1 MNTTLLFLHLSRQF
15 ASSPL
20 LALTGSQSRVSLI
33 GVSGAKVCSPF
44 VFGHNSAFTLTLGKS
59 VFTQSVGIIH
69 IDHEEV
75 LQRAYRE
82 DDLHIYDCHF
92 AHIRSTDVDGGA
104 VCVLSDLALVTMDR
118 VTFTHCMSGK
128 TGGAMWLEVEQADL
142 QHVRLIDCKAQ
153 NTNNIYA
160 NCSQDFNM
168 DCSTVYTD
176 GTTAFSDSSLHTMAL
191 HVSLRNFNITREHSQ
206 SEYSAGRY
214 EAANSIRAI
223 FCTFQECQAGH
234 YVLGMLPL
242 GHTEPDV
249 LVQFSNIYSNTLS
262 FDNMYVL
269 RVEGMNSVIH
279 MVAFLG
285 TSNSYYVVSHEGVTL
300 SSCAFDVSSVEAI
313 EPETVIE
320 DDGCQWSEHDEKVHD
335 LWIGGEADYSRLPT
349 RISETYAPSRAKSM
363 YFVGTK
369 FYVQDTATYVRSY
382 TELPAPTATA
392 TQTPTQTQPPTQSA
406 KPTETTE
413 GSLSHGTKVA
423 IAVCVPLVLLI
434 LAGFIGFLVFYNSRR
449 ETIEKEL
456 WRSNSGATTPEE
468 PLDDRALLA

>member
-1 MNTTLLFLHLSRQF
+1 M
-15 ASSPL
+15 
-20 LALTGSQSRVSLI
+20 
-33 GVSGAKVCSPF
+33 
-44 VFGHNSAFTLTLGKS
+44 
-59 VFTQSVGIIH
+59 FTQSVGIIH

-75 LQRAYRE
+75 VERAYRE
-82 DDLHIYDCHF
+82 DDLHVYDCHF
-92 AHIRSTDVDGGA
+92 AHIRSTDADGGA

-118 VTFTHCMSGK
+118 VTFTHCVSGK

-142 QHVRLIDCKAQ
+142 QHVRMIDCKAQ
-153 NTNNIYA
+153 STNNIYA
-160 NCSQDFNM
+160 NCSQDFNV

-176 GTTAFSDSSLHTMAL
+176 GTTAFSDSSLHTMAM
-191 HVSLRNFNITREHSQ
+191 HVSLRNFNITREHSK

-214 EAANSIRAI
+214 EATNSIRAI

-234 YVLGMLPL
+234 YVLGMMPL

-249 LVQFSNIYSNTLS
+249 LVQFSNIYGNALS

-269 RVEGMNSVIH
+269 RVEGINTVIQ

-285 TSNSYYVVSHEGVTL
+285 TTNSYYLVSHEGVTL
-300 SSCAFDVSSVEAI
+300 SSCAFDVSEVEAI
-313 EPETVIE
+313 EPETVIS
-320 DDGCQWSEHDEKVHD
+320 DDGCQWSEQDEKVHD
-335 LWIGGEADYSRLPT
+335 LWIGGEDDYSRLPT

-363 YFVGTK
+363 YFIGTK

-382 TELPAPTATA
+382 TELPAPT
-392 TQTPTQTQPPTQSA
+392 PTRSPTQPPTRSLTRSPTQWPTQSS
-406 KPTETTE
+406 ESTE

-434 LAGFIGFLVFYNSRR
+434 LAGFIGFLVFYSRRR

-456 WRSNSGATTPEE
+456 WRSNSGATTTAEE